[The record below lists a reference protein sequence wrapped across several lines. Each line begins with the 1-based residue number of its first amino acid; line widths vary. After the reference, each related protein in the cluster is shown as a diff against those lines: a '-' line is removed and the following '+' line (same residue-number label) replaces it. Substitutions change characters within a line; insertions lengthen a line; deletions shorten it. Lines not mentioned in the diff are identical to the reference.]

1 MKLQLSTEEIKE
13 LQRIQKKDRFHRRR
27 FIKATVLLMLHR
39 GLSMEDI
46 QMSLTLDDNTIG
58 RYVKAFQ
65 EKGLKTPKP
74 FVTMLNRPSG

>member
-1 MKLQLSTEEIKE
+1 MELHLSTEEVKE

-46 QMSLTLDDNTIG
+46 QMSLTLDDNNND
-58 RYVKAFQ
+58 VKAFQ
-65 EKGLKTPKP
+65 KRANGI
-74 FVTMLNRPSG
+74 